1 MKTLICYYNVP
12 ERQKKKLLITAKI
25 LTLLIYPP
33 PAAHTNVKLTSK
45 MQLHR
50 DATYTTDSKTTNV
63 YSLKVH
69 M

>member
-1 MKTLICYYNVP
+1 MT
-12 ERQKKKLLITAKI
+12 KKILNITAKI

-50 DATYTTDSKTTNV
+50 DATYTTDSKTI
-63 YSLKVH
+63 
-69 M
+69 MCIR

>member
-1 MKTLICYYNVP
+1 MT
-12 ERQKKKLLITAKI
+12 KKILNITAKI